1 MGKRNSQDLHRL
13 YKPVVEARENPRPSL
28 IAAEL
33 YSDHTESREEGGL
46 PSGTE
51 GSDNL
56 DEEAAQSIAYITKSF
71 TQQIAS

>member
-1 MGKRNSQDLHRL
+1 VQISLMPLSGEAARWVKETSQDLHRL
-13 YKPVVEARENPRPSL
+13 HKPVIDARENPKPSL

-33 YSDHTESREEGGL
+33 YGDHTESREKGGL

-56 DEEAAQSIAYITKSF
+56 
-71 TQQIAS
+71 